1 MATAILFGSFILLMI
16 LSVPVAFA
24 LGIASA
30 LTLFF
35 TEKMPL
41 QYIAQGMFTTVDSYA
56 LMAVPLF
63 VFAGLIMEHG
73 GLSRRLINV
82 AKSFVGHQTGGLA
95 GVAILACTV
104 FAALSGSGPATVAAI
119 GGIMIPAMVKENYD
133 KGFSS
138 GVVASAGTLGII
150 IPPSIPLIIYG
161 ITTNTS
167 IGDLF
172 IAGIIPGLFIAAI
185 LWGLSYII
193 SKKNGFVG
201 TSEKANWKERFT
213 YINEAKWTLL
223 MPIIVLGGIYGGVF
237 TPTEA
242 AGVAVAYSAFFGV
255 FVYREIKLKDSVE
268 LFKQTTLIS
277 GIILIIIATASTYG
291 RILTIEQ
298 IPVMISDY
306 LTSLPVPGW
315 VIIAA
320 IILLLIFIG
329 MFMETLAGIILLAPI
344 LLPVVTELGMHPV
357 HFGIVMILA
366 AEIGFLTPPVGDN
379 LNVASAISGL
389 SIEKVAMST
398 LPFTIS
404 LILLLFIFA
413 FIEPFIMFLPD
424 LIGGTGGGLS
434 GGG

>member
-1 MATAILFGSFILLMI
+1 MATIILFGSFIALML
-16 LSVPVAFA
+16 LSVPIAFA
-24 LGIASA
+24 LGISSVI
-30 LTLFF
+30 TLLF
-35 TEKMPL
+35 TEKIPL
-41 QYIAQGMFTTVDSYA
+41 QFIAQGMFTTVDSYA

-73 GLSRRLINV
+73 GLSRRLIDV
-82 AKSFVGHQTGGLA
+82 AKSFVGHYTGGLA

-119 GGIMIPAMVKENYD
+119 GGIMIPSMIKEKYD
-133 KGFSS
+133 AGFSS
-138 GVVASAGTLGII
+138 AVVASAGTLGII

-172 IAGIIPGLFIAAI
+172 IAGIVPGLLIAI
-185 LWGLSYII
+185 LLWTISYVI
-193 SKKNGFVG
+193 SKKRGFIG
-201 TSEKANWKERFT
+201 TSEKASWKERLK

-223 MPIIVLGGIYGGVF
+223 MPIVVLGGIYGGIF

-242 AGVAVAYSAFFGV
+242 AGIAVAYSAFLGI
-255 FVYREIKLKDSVE
+255 FVYKEIKWVDSIE

-291 RILTIEQ
+291 RILTIER
-298 IPVMISDY
+298 IPITIADF
-306 LTSLPVPGW
+306 LTSLPVDSW
-315 VIIAA
+315 VILCLIVV
-320 IILLLIFIG
+320 LLVFIG
-329 MFMETLAGIILLAPI
+329 MFMETLAAIILLAPI

-379 LNVASAISGL
+379 LNVASAVSGL
-389 SIEKVAMST
+389 SLEQVAKST
-398 LPFTIS
+398 LPFTIA
-404 LILLLFIFA
+404 LIILLFVFMFA
-413 FIEPFIMFLPD
+413 EPFTMFLPN
-424 LIGGTGGGLS
+424 LISGTGG
-434 GGG
+434 